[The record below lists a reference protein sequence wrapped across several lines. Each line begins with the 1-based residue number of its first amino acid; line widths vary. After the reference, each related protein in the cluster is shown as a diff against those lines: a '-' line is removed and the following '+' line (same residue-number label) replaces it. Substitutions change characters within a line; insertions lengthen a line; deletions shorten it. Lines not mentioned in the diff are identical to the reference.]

1 MAKNYG
7 VGEKYYLP
15 VTVKEIN
22 PGYQFPIDLEFTDCD
37 GRDTTDSVR
46 ITDDPDLLLTAE
58 EIAAD
63 IHFRKNREKEA
74 RLEELERENQEL
86 KSENDKLTAKVDDLE
101 ADLQNA
107 KAAIDN
113 YHEVEHRRAGYTDK
127 QTQAIN
133 RKDKEIEILID
144 RITKL
149 EAELAE
155 EREKHNG

>member
-22 PGYQFPIDLEFTDCD
+22 PGYQYPIDLEFTDCD
-37 GRDTTDSVR
+37 SRDTTDEIR

-74 RLEELERENQEL
+74 RFEELEKENQEL
-86 KSENDKLTAKVDDLE
+86 KNENGKLTAKVDELE
-101 ADLQNA
+101 TELNNA
-107 KAAIDN
+107 KGLNEFAVKTEQTREKLIAEQREIMKKYNVVID
-113 YHEVEHRRAGYTDK
+113 
-127 QTQAIN
+127 
-133 RKDKEIEILID
+133 ILID
-144 RITKL
+144 KIVALRKVDN
-149 EAELAE
+149 
-155 EREKHNG
+155 NG

>member
-22 PGYQFPIDLEFTDCD
+22 PGYQYPIDLEFTDCD
-37 GRDTTDSVR
+37 SRDTTDEIR

-74 RLEELERENQEL
+74 RFEELEKENQEL
-86 KSENDKLTAKVDDLE
+86 KDENGKLTAKVDELE
-101 ADLQNA
+101 TELNNA
-107 KAAIDN
+107 KGLNEFAVKTEQTREKLIAEQREIMKKYNVVID
-113 YHEVEHRRAGYTDK
+113 
-127 QTQAIN
+127 
-133 RKDKEIEILID
+133 ILID
-144 RITKL
+144 KIVALRKVDN
-149 EAELAE
+149 
-155 EREKHNG
+155 NG